1 MPRRLVMPAAAAS
14 RKDKT
19 APAVAIDSIDTS
31 DTDGLRHLAQF
42 FLEIDGDQL
51 LTLSTVTVPLGIQDQ
66 APTAVDVFVM
76 LKAVFPPHP
85 HELSA
90 PTTDQ
95 EF

>member
-14 RKDKT
+14 RKTKT

-31 DTDGLRHLAQF
+31 DTDYLRNPAEF
-42 FLEIDGDQL
+42 FLEINPHQL
-51 LTLSTVTVPLGIQDQ
+51 GTLAAVAAPFGVQDQ
-66 APTAVDVFVM
+66 VPAAVDVFVM

-90 PTTDQ
+90 PITDQ
-95 EF
+95 AF